1 VGAFNVVVV
10 GVEACG
16 HLEDD
21 GVFSLVRLGAQ
32 RGGEVEDVV
41 VYGALEFTQGRDEGG
56 FRVVLLCSY
65 VSRASSTLGCPGAEP
80 RLPSRA
86 VQPATE
92 MGFLT
97 GELAGGIMTKRAAQR
112 AWSDESSQR
121 AQCFEIRGKGVS
133 SAKVLR
139 DHVKLW

>member
-1 VGAFNVVVV
+1 
-10 GVEACG
+10 
-16 HLEDD
+16 
-21 GVFSLVRLGAQ
+21 
-32 RGGEVEDVV
+32 V